1 MKIIVKGMGLHG
13 SETKAVSRMEAE
25 LRDSWHA
32 YASVL
37 ICDSQG
43 SMEFDLIIITH
54 DRVLVV
60 ELKNWRGNLTSYD
73 GNWYIDGKFRSKS
86 PYHTKRDQGYRLVN
100 ILRAE
105 LEHKLGYY
113 PFVEAHVVLCG
124 EATPDNLPAS
134 ERNFVH
140 TLDEFMKIRDPDGYD
155 AIITG
160 PQKVK
165 FDNVNRFR
173 PNDETNRKH
182 FDDFFRGSRVE
193 LASFKVKGYEAAEF
207 PDYQHENNL
216 FAEYPATH
224 EKYHV
229 QRAMIR
235 RWDLTVLGLINREDS
250 IWQKLVTREDHLYR
264 MASATNSPLQQYMLR
279 PIESPDEDNIS
290 ADCVAMYEV
299 KNNTRRLGDYIA
311 LNAHKWSPEQK
322 FDIVRALLAP
332 FAELHS
338 MGAAHR
344 DIHPQNL
351 WYSEDSAYIQT
362 SGFHASF
369 LPEKGTVKDLS
380 TLIKSSSS
388 LTPEDVYGSDG
399 EIQNP
404 FARDVYLLAI
414 VAHKICFPKHKIEV
428 DEDLAIWT
436 PVENDPF
443 EGKLND
449 FFSKAMDLEN
459 QNRFANA
466 AEMHAEFNAISLD
479 KDEPNDDAHTV
490 ILELSKGDFI
500 KRDLSPFALMGHFP
514 PVPGEAPPL
523 FGEKI
528 VYRCMVDGEKGV
540 LKFWQKA
547 AIDLKNPGAN
557 RRLLRLRRRI
567 EKAIEA
573 DLPITGVMQFGLF
586 GEGSGLFILTRFE
599 EGTTWSEHAKT
610 LVTTEN
616 KLHSAL
622 AMCDLIIQIHSAD
635 FSHGDLHPGNILVR
649 AVVDHVD
656 HESKSAPQML
666 LIDALDY
673 GDTSDPYNTEYGPAN
688 PASTDGYGRDKFA
701 VYRIVEEL
709 FGESISSELRA
720 ELNAASEQPDGIPV
734 DLVPLR
740 DCLKAELDRLSAPAK
755 PVQPTL
761 CLIHQD
767 MKLPAQASLLQEEG
781 LEYHLTVSISDKNKQ
796 ELFCVITAHYKKL
809 HVIINPE
816 QRKITSAWIKDSGL
830 SDYAHAAQRAQYSFI
845 TPISVER
852 GIVPTN
858 KPNSFIE
865 FMMSQDAVLDLLEDM
880 FGTKEIEHDKGESPQ
895 ETVEQTV
902 KPHHI
907 WQTLM
912 ETEGE
917 QRLKVEV
924 RSNEIEESTSGAWLI
939 PCILKAGNELE
950 FPVDDDEEIGIYLA
964 EDNRQ
969 FGWVIPEESGDEILA
984 VKPQSE
990 SLSAFKKRITE
1001 GAELF
1006 FESKRS
1012 HASRF
1017 RRQKAMDRVLSGN
1030 SRIQNLSG
1038 YFDEDGAVCS
1048 KVKYRVPTE
1057 DEIRSRYDNFNG
1069 SNEKLNPKQVVAFQK
1084 VVSQAPI
1091 SVLQG
1096 PPGTGKT
1103 AFISKLIHYLFENGL
1118 AGNILLVG
1126 QSHTSV
1132 DTVAIKA
1139 KELCE
1144 DMGNKISL
1152 VRLGQE
1158 HLIDE
1163 KLLQCHSSAIQRKM
1177 RHKFQR
1183 EYEKRINALATRLL
1197 LDQAFVEDIAKLHRS
1212 ISPLLSR
1219 ISVLKNN
1226 INNLSE
1232 RRDQSPD
1239 RQTRIDEFKR
1249 SLEDCTQIVN
1259 NNIQTRGYEFDLPE
1273 VTDPSYW
1280 RELIQ
1285 QIAISHGVT
1294 NQLAIQRLNHLIEIS
1309 KDWIDVLAS
1318 GSASFDRFFV
1328 KSSQLVAG
1336 TLVGMGAK
1344 WLNIEEQ
1351 EFDWVIVD
1359 EAGRAQAS
1367 ELMIAMQCA
1376 KRVLLVGDHRQL
1388 PPHYELSHI
1397 RHVSR
1402 KLGVDEA
1409 VVRKTDFERAFIAN
1423 DGIALDTQYRM
1434 IEPIGAVISHCFYDG
1449 QLKSYR
1455 QQAPEWFSDLPYPL
1469 NKPVT
1474 WIDSGT
1480 GDRATYEDDDGRGG
1494 ITNRHEMAVV
1504 THILRQLASSH
1515 SLEKLRANKSE
1526 KQPFPIGIIVMY
1538 RAQKTLLE
1546 AELSRS
1552 EWMAPLRDLCH
1563 IDVVDAYQG
1572 KERTIVL
1579 LSLVR
1584 NNPESKQGFLVD
1596 TSRINV
1602 ALSRAQERLV
1612 VIGSKS
1618 MWHAKNKHSSLAD
1631 VLNFIDKQTSS
1642 GNENYEIVDGTTVI
1656 EGARNA

>member
-1 MKIIVKGMGLHG
+1 MKIIVRGMGLHG

-25 LRDSWHA
+25 LRNSWHA

-140 TLDEFMKIRDPDGYD
+140 TLDEFMRIRDTDGYD

-279 PIESPDEDNIS
+279 PLESPDEDNIA

-299 KNNTRRLGDYIA
+299 RSNTRRLGDYIA
-311 LNAHKWSPEQK
+311 LNGHKWSPEQK
-322 FDIVRALLAP
+322 LDIVRALLAP

-344 DIHPQNL
+344 DIQPQNL
-351 WYSEDSAYIQT
+351 WYAEDSAYILT

-380 TLIKSSSS
+380 KLIKSASS
-388 LTPEDVYGSDG
+388 LIPEDVYGGDG
-399 EIQNP
+399 EIRNP
-404 FARDVYLLAI
+404 FAQDVYLLAI
-414 VAHKICFPKHKIEV
+414 VAHRICFPEHKIEV
-428 DEDLAIWT
+428 DEGLAIWK
-436 PVENDPF
+436 PIENDPF
-443 EGKLND
+443 DGKLNY
-449 FFSKAMDLEN
+449 FFAKAMDLEH

-466 AEMHAEFNAISLD
+466 AEMLAEFNSISFGN
-479 KDEPNDDAHTV
+479 DEPVDDAQTV
-490 ILELSKGDFI
+490 IQELGKGNFI
-500 KRDLSPFALMGHFP
+500 KRDLSPFALMSHFP
-514 PVPGEAPPL
+514 PIPGEAPPL

-528 VYRCMVDGEKGV
+528 TYRCMVDGEKGL

-547 AIDLKNPGAN
+547 AIDFKNPGAN

-567 EKAIEA
+567 EMAVEA
-573 DLPITGVMQFGLF
+573 DLPIADVMQYGLF
-586 GEGSGLFILTRFE
+586 GEGTGLFILTRFE
-599 EGTTWSEHAKT
+599 EGITWCEYAKA
-610 LVTTEN
+610 LVTYEE
-616 KLHSAL
+616 KLHNAL
-622 AMCDLIIQIHSAD
+622 AICDLIIQIHSAD

-649 AVVDHVD
+649 SASPQSD
-656 HESKSAPQML
+656 HESKPTPQML

-688 PASTDGYGRDKFA
+688 PACTDGYGRDKFA
-701 VYRIVEEL
+701 VYRMVEEL
-709 FGESISSELRA
+709 FGESISRKLKA
-720 ELNAASEQPDGIPV
+720 ELQAASEQPDGIPV
-734 DLVPLR
+734 DLVLLR
-740 DCLKAELDRLSAPAK
+740 DCLKAGLDRLSAPPKLAL
-755 PVQPTL
+755 PPL
-761 CLIHQD
+761 RLIHQD
-767 MKLPAQASLLQEEG
+767 MQMPTKASLLQDEG
-781 LEYHLTVSISDKNKQ
+781 LEYHLSVSISSKNKQ
-796 ELFCVITAHYKKL
+796 ELFCVITAHYRKL
-809 HVIINPE
+809 TVILNPE
-816 QRKITSAWIKDSGL
+816 QRKISAAWIVDSGL
-830 SDYAHAAQRAQYSFI
+830 NDYAQAAQRAQCTFT
-845 TPISVER
+845 TPVSVER
-852 GIVPTN
+852 GLMPTD

-865 FMMSQDAVLDLLEDM
+865 FLMNQDAVLDLLEDM
-880 FGTKEIEHDKGESPQ
+880 FGTKQIEESEDETPQ
-895 ETVEQTV
+895 KTEEQTV

-907 WQTLM
+907 WKTLM
-912 ETEGE
+912 DTEGE

-924 RSNEIEESTSGAWLI
+924 RSSEIEESKSGAWLI
-939 PCILKAGNELE
+939 PCILKIGNELE
-950 FPVDDDEEIGIYLA
+950 FAVGDDEEVGIFVA
-964 EDNRQ
+964 EENRQ

-990 SLSAFKKRITE
+990 SLSAFKKRVTE
-1001 GAELF
+1001 GTELF
-1006 FESKRS
+1006 FESKRN

-1030 SRIQNLSG
+1030 SRIHNLPG
-1038 YFDEDGAVCS
+1038 YFDEDGVVCS
-1048 KVKYRVPTE
+1048 KAIHRVPTE

-1069 SNEKLNPKQVVAFQK
+1069 SNEKLNPKQVAAFQK

-1103 AFISKLIHYLFENGL
+1103 AFVSKLIHYLFENGL
-1118 AGNILLVG
+1118 AANILLVG

-1144 DMGNKISL
+1144 EMGNQISL

-1163 KLLQCHSSAIQRKM
+1163 KLLQCHSSSIQRKM

-1183 EYEKRINALATRLL
+1183 EYEKRINALASRLL

-1219 ISVLKNN
+1219 ISVLLSN
-1226 INNLSE
+1226 INDLSE

-1239 RQTRIDEFKR
+1239 RQARIDELKS
-1249 SLEDCTQIVN
+1249 SLEDCTQIVD

-1273 VTDPSYW
+1273 VTDPDYW
-1280 RELIQ
+1280 RELVS
-1285 QIAISHGVT
+1285 QIAIQHGVT
-1294 NQLAIQRLNHLIEIS
+1294 NQLAIQRLNHLISIS

-1328 KSSQLVAG
+1328 KSSQLVTG

-1367 ELMIAMQCA
+1367 ELMIALQCA
-1376 KRVLLVGDHRQL
+1376 KRALLVGDHRQL

-1402 KLGVDEA
+1402 KLCVEEA
-1409 VVRKTDFERAFIAN
+1409 EVRKTDFERAFIAN

-1434 IEPIGAVISHCFYDG
+1434 IEPIGAIISHCFYDG
-1449 QLKSYR
+1449 KLNSHR

-1474 WIDSGT
+1474 WIDSGA
-1480 GDRATYEDDDGRGG
+1480 GERALFEDDDGSGG

-1504 THILRQLASSH
+1504 MHMLRQLATSD
-1515 SLEKLRANKSE
+1515 SLEKLRANKTE

-1538 RAQKTLLE
+1538 RAQKKLLE
-1546 AELSRS
+1546 GELSRA

-1584 NNPESKQGFLVD
+1584 NNPERKQGFLVD
-1596 TSRINV
+1596 ASRINV
-1602 ALSRAQERLV
+1602 SLSRAQERLV
-1612 VIGSKS
+1612 VIGAKS
-1618 MWHAKNKHSSLAD
+1618 MWDASNKHSSVAD
-1631 VLNFIDKQTSS
+1631 VLAFISEQAAS
-1642 GNENYEIVDGTTVI
+1642 GNENYELVDGTTVI
-1656 EGARNA
+1656 EGARHV

>member
-1 MKIIVKGMGLHG
+1 MKVIVKGLGLHG
-13 SETKAVSRMEAE
+13 SETKAISRMEAE

-54 DRVLVV
+54 DRILIV

-73 GNWYIDGKFRSKS
+73 GNWYIDNKFRSKS

-100 ILRAE
+100 ILRTE

-124 EATPDNLPAS
+124 EATPDNLSAS

-140 TLDEFMKIRDPDGYD
+140 TLDEFMRIRDTDGYD

-165 FDNVNRFR
+165 FDNFNRLR
-173 PNDETNRKH
+173 PNDEVNRKY

-193 LASFKVKGYEAAEF
+193 LASFKVKGYEAAEL

-224 EKYHV
+224 EKYQV

-235 RWDLTVLGLINREDS
+235 RWDLTVLGIINREDNT
-250 IWQKLVTREDHLYR
+250 WQKIVTREDHLYR
-264 MASATNSPLQQYMLR
+264 MASATNSPLQQYMLL
-279 PIESPDEDNIS
+279 PLESPDEGNIA

-299 KNNTRRLGDYIA
+299 KSNTRRLGDYIA

-322 FDIVRALLAP
+322 LDIVRALLAP

-344 DIHPQNL
+344 DVQLQNL
-351 WYSEDSAYIQT
+351 WYAEDSAYILT

-380 TLIKSSSS
+380 KFIKSSSS

-399 EIQNP
+399 EIRNP
-404 FARDVYLLAI
+404 FAQDVYLLAI
-414 VAHKICFPKHKIEV
+414 IAHKICFPEHNIEE
-428 DEDLAIWT
+428 DEGLAIWKT
-436 PVENDPF
+436 IENDPF
-443 EGKLND
+443 DGKLNE
-449 FFSKAMDLEN
+449 FFAKAMDLEH

-466 AEMHAEFNAISLD
+466 AEMHAEFNAISLG
-479 KDEPNDDAHTV
+479 KDEPYDDAHTV
-490 ILELSKGDFI
+490 IQELSKGNFI
-500 KRDLSPFALMGHFP
+500 KRNMSPFALMSHFP
-514 PVPGEAPPL
+514 PIPGEAPPL
-523 FGEKI
+523 LGEKI
-528 VYRCMVDGEKGV
+528 AYHCMVDGEKGL

-557 RRLLRLRRRI
+557 RRLLRIRRRI
-567 EKAIEA
+567 EKAIEME
-573 DLPITGVMQFGLF
+573 LPITSVMQYGLF
-586 GEGSGLFILTRFE
+586 GEGTGLFILTRFE
-599 EGTTWSEHAKT
+599 EGVTWDEHAKT
-610 LVTTEN
+610 LITN
-616 KLHSAL
+616 ADKLHSAI
-622 AMCDLIIQIHSAD
+622 AICDLIIQIHSID

-649 AVVDHVD
+649 PISDQDA
-656 HESKSAPQML
+656 HESTPAPQML

-673 GDTSDPYNTEYGPAN
+673 GDTSDPYNTEYGPVN
-688 PASTDGYGRDKFA
+688 PACTDGYGRDKFA
-701 VYRIVEEL
+701 VYRMVEEL
-709 FGESISSELRA
+709 FGESCSSGLRTELQ
-720 ELNAASEQPDGIPV
+720 AASEQPDGIPV
-734 DLVPLR
+734 DLVLLR
-740 DCLKAELDRLSAPAK
+740 DCLKAELDRLSAPPKLA
-755 PVQPTL
+755 QPPL
-761 CLIHQD
+761 RLIHQD
-767 MKLPAQASLLQEEG
+767 MHLPAKADLLQDEG
-781 LEYHLTVSISDKNKQ
+781 LEYHLNVSVSTKNKQ

-809 HVIINPE
+809 TVILNPE
-816 QRKITSAWIKDSGL
+816 QRKISVAWINDSGL
-830 SDYAHAAQRAQYSFI
+830 NEYAHAAQRAQSTFT
-845 TPISVER
+845 TPVSVER
-852 GIVPTN
+852 GLIPTD

-865 FMMSQDAVLDLLEDM
+865 FLMSQDAVLDLLEDM
-880 FGTKEIEHDKGESPQ
+880 FGTKEIELAEDDSPQ
-895 ETVEQTV
+895 KTVEQTV

-907 WQTLM
+907 WQALM
-912 ETEGE
+912 DTEGE

-924 RSNEIEESTSGAWLI
+924 RSGEIEESKSGAWLI
-939 PCILKAGNELE
+939 PCILKTGNELE
-950 FPVDDDEEIGIYLA
+950 FSVDDDEEIGIYLTD
-964 EDNRQ
+964 ESRQ

-984 VKPQSE
+984 VNPQSE
-990 SLSAFKKRITE
+990 SLSAFKKRVTE
-1001 GAELF
+1001 GTELF
-1006 FESKRS
+1006 FESKRN

-1017 RRQKAMDRVLSGN
+1017 RRQRAMDRVLSGN
-1030 SRIQNLSG
+1030 SRIHNLPS
-1038 YFDEDGAVCS
+1038 YFDEEGVVRS
-1048 KVKYRVPTE
+1048 KVIHKVPTE
-1057 DEIRSRYDNFNG
+1057 EEIRGRYDNLNG
-1069 SNEKLNPKQVVAFQK
+1069 SNEKLNSKQVAAFQQ

-1103 AFISKLIHYLFENGL
+1103 AFVSKLIHYLFENGL

-1144 DMGNKISL
+1144 EMGNQISL

-1219 ISVLKNN
+1219 ISVLLSN
-1226 INNLSE
+1226 INDLNK
-1232 RRDQSPD
+1232 RRDQSSD
-1239 RQTRIDEFKR
+1239 RQVRIEEFKR
-1249 SLEDCTQIVN
+1249 SLEDCSQIVES
-1259 NNIQTRGYEFDLPE
+1259 NIQTRGYEFALPE

-1280 RELIQ
+1280 HELVR
-1285 QIAISHGVT
+1285 QIAIKHGVT

-1328 KSSQLVAG
+1328 KSSQLVTG

-1376 KRVLLVGDHRQL
+1376 KRALLVGDHRQL

-1409 VVRKTDFERAFIAN
+1409 EVRKTDFERAFIAN

-1434 IEPIGAVISHCFYDG
+1434 IEPIGEIISHCFYDG
-1449 QLKSYR
+1449 QLKSHR
-1455 QQAPEWFSDLPYPL
+1455 QQAPEWFSELPYPL

-1480 GDRATYEDDDGRGG
+1480 GERALYEDDDGSGG

-1504 THILRQLASSH
+1504 MHMLRQLSTSDA
-1515 SLEKLRANKSE
+1515 LERLRANKTE

-1538 RAQKTLLE
+1538 RAQKQLLE
-1546 AELSRS
+1546 AELSKA
-1552 EWMAPLRDLCH
+1552 EWMAPLRDLYH

-1584 NNPESKQGFLVD
+1584 NNQERKQGFLVD

-1602 ALSRAQERLV
+1602 SLSRAQERLV
-1612 VIGSKS
+1612 VIGARN
-1618 MWHAKNKHSSLAD
+1618 MWNSSNKHSSLSD
-1631 VLNFIDKQTSS
+1631 VLTFISEQANA
-1642 GNENYEIVDGTTVI
+1642 GNENYELVDGTTVI

>member
-1 MKIIVKGMGLHG
+1 MEIIVKGMGLHG

-25 LRDSWHA
+25 LRKSWHA

-37 ICDSQG
+37 IIDSQG

-60 ELKNWRGNLTSYD
+60 ELKNWRGKLTQFE
-73 GNWYIDGKFRSKS
+73 GRWYIDDKFRSKS
-86 PYHTKRDQGYRLVN
+86 PYHTKRDQGYRLAN

-105 LEHKLGYY
+105 LEHKLGYC

-140 TLDEFMKIRDPDGYD
+140 TLDEFMKIRDTDGYD

-160 PQKVK
+160 PQKVR
-165 FDNVNRFR
+165 FDSVNRFR
-173 PNDETNRKH
+173 PNDDVNRKH

-193 LASFKVKGYEAAEF
+193 LASFKVKGYKAAEL
-207 PDYQHENNL
+207 PDHLHENNL
-216 FAEYPATH
+216 FAEYPAIH
-224 EKYHV
+224 EKYHN
-229 QRAMIR
+229 QRAIIR
-235 RWDLTVLGLINREDS
+235 RWDLTVLGIINREDS
-250 IWQKLVTREDHLYR
+250 IWQKIVTREDHLYR
-264 MASATNSPLQQYMLR
+264 TASATNSPMQQYMLR
-279 PIESPDEDNIS
+279 PLELPDEDNIS
-290 ADCVAMYEV
+290 ADCVAMYEIRS
-299 KNNTRRLGDYIA
+299 NTRRLGDYIA

-322 FDIVRALLAP
+322 LNIVRALLAP

-344 DIHPQNL
+344 DIQPQNL
-351 WYSEDSAYIQT
+351 WYSEDSDYILI
-362 SGFHASF
+362 SGFHTSF
-369 LPEKGTVKDLS
+369 LPEKGTIKDLS

-388 LTPEDVYGSDG
+388 LIPEDVYGNDG
-399 EIQNP
+399 EIRNP
-404 FARDVYLLAI
+404 FAQDVYLLAI
-414 VAHKICFPKHKIEV
+414 MAHKICFPEHKMAA
-428 DEDLAIWT
+428 DEGLAIWK
-436 PVENDPF
+436 PIENDLF
-443 EGKLND
+443 EGKLD
-449 FFSKAMDLEN
+449 SFFAKAMDLEQ
-459 QNRFANA
+459 QNRFTDA
-466 AEMHAEFNAISLD
+466 AEMHAEFNAISLG
-479 KDEPNDDAHTV
+479 KDEPYDDASTV
-490 ILELSKGDFI
+490 IQDLCKGNFI
-500 KRDLSPFALMGHFP
+500 KRDLSPFALLSHFP
-514 PVPGEAPPL
+514 PIPGEAPPL
-523 FGEKI
+523 FGDKI
-528 VYRCMVDGEKGV
+528 GYRCMVDGKKGL

-557 RRLLRLRRRI
+557 RRLLRMRRRI

-573 DLPITGVMQFGLF
+573 NLPITEVMQFGLF

-599 EGTTWSEHAKT
+599 EGTTWSDHAET
-610 LVTTEN
+610 LLTIEG
-616 KLHSAL
+616 KLRNSL
-622 AMCDLIIQIHSAD
+622 VMCDLIIQIHSTE
-635 FSHGDLHPGNILVR
+635 FPHGDLHPGNILVR
-649 AVVDHVD
+649 VSDQSD
-656 HESKSAPQML
+656 HESPSTPQML

-688 PASTDGYGRDKFA
+688 PASTDSYGRDKFA
-701 VYRIVEEL
+701 VYRMVEEL
-709 FGESISSELRA
+709 FGDSIPSELRT
-720 ELNAASEQPDGIPV
+720 ELQAASMQPNGIPV
-734 DLVPLR
+734 DLVLLR
-740 DCLKAELDRLSAPAK
+740 DCLKTELDRLSAPPKLA
-755 PVQPTL
+755 QPPL
-761 CLIHQD
+761 RLIHQD
-767 MKLPAQASLLQEEG
+767 MRLPAKVSLLQDDG
-781 LEYHLTVSISDKNKQ
+781 LEYHLSVSISAKNKQ
-796 ELFCVITAHYKKL
+796 ELFCVITAHYRKL
-809 HVIINPE
+809 TVILNPE
-816 QRKITSAWIKDSGL
+816 QRNISAAWISDSGL
-830 SDYAHAAQRAQYSFI
+830 SDYANAAQRAQHSFT
-845 TPISVER
+845 TPISIER
-852 GIVPTN
+852 GLMPTD

-865 FMMSQDAVLDLLEDM
+865 FMMNQDAVLDLLEDM
-880 FGTKEIEHDKGESPQ
+880 FGTKEIEQTEDDSSQKAI
-895 ETVEQTV
+895 EQTV
-902 KPHHI
+902 RPHQI
-907 WQTLM
+907 WQALM
-912 ETEGE
+912 DAEGA

-924 RSNEIEESTSGAWLI
+924 RNDEIEESKSGAWLI
-939 PCILKAGNELE
+939 PCILKSGNELE
-950 FPVDDDEEIGIYLA
+950 FPGDDDEEIGIYLA
-964 EDNRQ
+964 DEQRQ
-969 FGWVIPEESGDEILA
+969 FGWVVTEESGDEILA
-984 VKPQSE
+984 VKSQSE
-990 SLSAFKKRITE
+990 SLFAFKKRVTE
-1001 GAELF
+1001 GTELF
-1006 FESKRS
+1006 FESKRN

-1030 SRIQNLSG
+1030 SRIHSLPS
-1038 YFDEDGAVCS
+1038 YFDEKGTVSSKIVHAV
-1048 KVKYRVPTE
+1048 PAEE
-1057 DEIRSRYDNFNG
+1057 DIRSRYDNFNG
-1069 SNEKLNPKQVVAFQK
+1069 SNEKLNAKQIIAFQK

-1144 DMGNKISL
+1144 EMGNQISL

-1163 KLLQCHSSAIQRKM
+1163 KLLQCHSSSIQRKM

-1197 LDQAFVEDIAKLHRS
+1197 LDQTFVEDIAKLHRS

-1219 ISVLKNN
+1219 ISVLLSN
-1226 INNLSE
+1226 IKSISE
-1232 RRDQSPD
+1232 RRDQSSD
-1239 RQTRIDEFKR
+1239 HQTDIDELKR
-1249 SLEDCTQIVN
+1249 SLEDCIQIVDS
-1259 NNIQTRGYEFDLPE
+1259 NIQTRGYEFELPKATNPE
-1273 VTDPSYW
+1273 YW
-1280 RELIQ
+1280 RDLVR
-1285 QIAISHGVT
+1285 QIAVIHGVT
-1294 NQLAIQRLNHLIEIS
+1294 NKLAIQRLNHLIEIS

-1318 GSASFDRFFV
+1318 GSGSFDPFFV

-1344 WLNIEEQ
+1344 WLNIEDQ

-1376 KRVLLVGDHRQL
+1376 KRVLLVGDQRQL

-1409 VVRKTDFERAFIAN
+1409 EVRKTDFERAFISN

-1434 IEPIGAVISHCFYDG
+1434 IEPIGAIISHCFYNG
-1449 QLKSYR
+1449 LLKSHR

-1474 WIDSGT
+1474 WIDSGS
-1480 GDRATYEDDDGRGG
+1480 GERAIYEHDNGRGV
-1494 ITNRHEMAVV
+1494 ITNRHEMAIVMY
-1504 THILRQLASSH
+1504 ILRQLATSG

-1538 RAQKTLLE
+1538 RAQKKLLE
-1546 AELSRS
+1546 AELSRA

-1572 KERTIVL
+1572 KERTIIL

-1584 NNPESKQGFLVD
+1584 NNPERKQGFLLD
-1596 TSRINV
+1596 SSRINV
-1602 ALSRAQERLV
+1602 SLSRAQERLI

-1618 MWHAKNKHSSLAD
+1618 MWEASNKHSSLAD
-1631 VLNFIDKQTSS
+1631 VLTFINEQTAA
-1642 GNENYEIVDGTTVI
+1642 GNENYEFVDGTTVI

>member
-1 MKIIVKGMGLHG
+1 MKIIVKGLGLHG

-25 LRDSWHA
+25 LRNSWYA

-37 ICDSQG
+37 ITDSQG

-60 ELKNWRGNLTSYD
+60 ELKNWRGELTSYD
-73 GNWYIDGKFRSKS
+73 GNWYIDGRFRSKS

-100 ILRAE
+100 IFREYLY
-105 LEHKLGYY
+105 HSLGYTPY
-113 PFVEAHVVLCG
+113 VEAHVVLCG
-124 EATPDNLPAS
+124 EATPKNLPAG

-140 TLDEFMKIRDPDGYD
+140 TLDEFMSIRDVNGYN

-160 PQKVK
+160 PQNVK
-165 FDNVNRFR
+165 FDSVNRLR
-173 PNDETNRKH
+173 PNDEANRKH
-182 FDDFFRGSRVE
+182 FDNFFRGSRVE
-193 LASFKVKGYEAAEF
+193 PASFKVKGYEASDL

-216 FAEYPATH
+216 FAEYPAKH
-224 EKYHV
+224 EKFHA

-235 RWDLTVLGLINREDS
+235 RWDLTVLGILNREDS
-250 IWQKLVTREDHLYR
+250 IWEKIVTREDHLYR
-264 MASATNSPLQQYMLR
+264 MASATNSPLQHYMLR
-279 PIESPDEDNIS
+279 PLDPPDEDNIA

-299 KNNTRRLGDYIA
+299 KNNTRRLSDYIT

-322 FDIVRALLAP
+322 LDIVRALLSP

-344 DIHPQNL
+344 DIQPQNL
-351 WYSEDSAYIQT
+351 WYAEDSAYILA

-380 TLIKSSSS
+380 THLKSSYSMI
-388 LTPEDVYGSDG
+388 PEDVYGSEGD
-399 EIQNP
+399 IRNP
-404 FARDVYLLAI
+404 FAQDVYLLAI
-414 VAHKICFPKHKIEV
+414 VAHKICFPEHKMEV
-428 DEDLAIWT
+428 DEGVAIWQ
-436 PVENDPF
+436 PIENDPF

-449 FFSKAMDLEN
+449 FFSKAMDLEH

-466 AEMHAEFNAISLD
+466 AEMHAEFNAISLT
-479 KDEPNDDAHTV
+479 KDEPYDDAQTV
-490 ILELSKGDFI
+490 IQELAKGNFI
-500 KRDLSPFALMGHFP
+500 KRDLSPFALMSHFP
-514 PVPGEAPPL
+514 PIPGEAPPL

-528 VYRCMVDGEKGV
+528 VYPCMVNGEKGL

-547 AIDLKNPGAN
+547 AIDLKNPGTN
-557 RRLLRLRRRI
+557 RRLLRLRCRI
-567 EKAIEA
+567 ENAIDA
-573 DLPITGVMQFGLF
+573 DLPISGVMQYGMF
-586 GEGSGLFILTRFE
+586 GEGSGLFILTRYE
-599 EGTTWSEHAKT
+599 EGTTWDEHAKT
-610 LVTTEN
+610 LATRED
-616 KLHSAL
+616 KLHCAL
-622 AMCDLIIQIHSAD
+622 AVCELIIQIHSSD

-649 AVVDHVD
+649 AGADKVDQ
-656 HESKSAPQML
+656 ESKPTPQML

-673 GDTSDPYNTEYGPAN
+673 GDTSDPYNTEYGPSN
-688 PASTDGYGRDKFA
+688 PASTDGFGRDKFA
-701 VYRIVEEL
+701 VYRMVEEL
-709 FGESISSELRA
+709 FGDSISSELRA
-720 ELNAASEQPDGIPV
+720 ELQAASQQPEGIPV
-734 DLVPLR
+734 DLVLLR
-740 DCLKAELDRLSAPAK
+740 DCLKAELEHLSAPPK
-755 PVQPTL
+755 ISEPPL
-761 CLIHQD
+761 RLIHQD
-767 MKLPAQASLLQEEG
+767 MQLPAQASLLQEEG
-781 LEYHLTVSISDKNKQ
+781 LEYHLSVSISSKNKL

-809 HVIINPE
+809 SVILNPE
-816 QRKITSAWIKDSGL
+816 NRNISGAWITHSGL
-830 SDYAHAAQRAQYSFI
+830 NDYANAAQRAQYSFT

-852 GIVPTN
+852 GFMPTD

-865 FMMSQDAVLDLLEDM
+865 FMMGQDAVLDLLEDM
-880 FGTKEIEHDKGESPQ
+880 FGTEEEELAEDDTLQKC
-895 ETVEQTV
+895 VEQTV

-907 WQTLM
+907 WHALM

-924 RSNEIEESTSGAWLI
+924 GSSEIEESKSGAWLI
-939 PCILKAGNELE
+939 PCILKTGNELE

-964 EDNRQ
+964 DETRQ

-984 VKPQSE
+984 VKTQNE
-990 SLSAFKKRITE
+990 SLSAFKKRVTE
-1001 GAELF
+1001 GTVLF
-1006 FESKRS
+1006 FESKRN

-1030 SRIQNLSG
+1030 SRIHNLPG
-1038 YFDEDGAVCS
+1038 YFDEEGAVRS
-1048 KVKYRVPTE
+1048 KVVHGVPAE
-1057 DEIRSRYDNFNG
+1057 EGIRLRYDNQNG
-1069 SNEKLNPKQVVAFQK
+1069 SNEQLNPKQVTAFQK

-1103 AFISKLIHYLFENGL
+1103 AFVSKLIHYLFENGL

-1144 DMGNKISL
+1144 DLGNQISL

-1158 HLIDE
+1158 HLIDA
-1163 KLLQCHSSAIQRKM
+1163 KLLQCHSSSIQRKM

-1183 EYEKRINALATRLL
+1183 EYEKRINVLAPRLL
-1197 LDQAFVEDIAKLHRS
+1197 LDQEFIEDIAKLHRS

-1219 ISVLKNN
+1219 IAVLMSN
-1226 INNLSE
+1226 INDLSE
-1232 RRDQSPD
+1232 RREPSSD
-1239 RQTRIDEFKR
+1239 RQARIAEFKR
-1249 SLEDCTQIVN
+1249 SLEDCKQIVE
-1259 NNIQTRGYEFDLPE
+1259 NNIQTRGYEFELPE
-1273 VTDPSYW
+1273 VTDPGYW
-1280 RELIQ
+1280 RELVR

-1294 NQLAIQRLNHLIEIS
+1294 NQLAIQQLNHLIEIS

-1328 KSSQLVAG
+1328 KSSQLVTG

-1344 WLNIEEQ
+1344 WLNIEDQ

-1376 KRVLLVGDHRQL
+1376 KRALLVGDHRQL
-1388 PPHYELSHI
+1388 PPQYELSHI

-1409 VVRKTDFERAFIAN
+1409 EVRKTDFERAFIAN

-1434 IEPIGAVISHCFYDG
+1434 IEPIGAIISHCFYDG
-1449 QLKSYR
+1449 KLKSHR
-1455 QQAPEWFSDLPYPL
+1455 KQAPEWFSELPYPL

-1480 GDRATYEDDDGRGG
+1480 GDRALFEDDDGSGV
-1494 ITNRHEMAVV
+1494 ITNRHEIAVV
-1504 THILRQLASSH
+1504 TYMLRQLANSE
-1515 SLEKLRANKSE
+1515 SLGKLRANKSE

-1538 RAQKTLLE
+1538 RAQKKLLE
-1546 AELSRS
+1546 AELSRA

-1572 KERTIVL
+1572 KERTIVF

-1584 NNPESKQGFLVD
+1584 NNPERKQGFLLD
-1596 TSRINV
+1596 ASRINV
-1602 ALSRAQERLV
+1602 SLSRAQERLV
-1612 VIGSKS
+1612 VIGSKN
-1618 MWHAKNKHSSLAD
+1618 MWDASNKQSSLAD
-1631 VLNFIDKQTSS
+1631 VLSFISEQTTA
-1642 GNENYEIVDGTTVI
+1642 GNENYEFVDGTTVI
-1656 EGARNA
+1656 EGARHA